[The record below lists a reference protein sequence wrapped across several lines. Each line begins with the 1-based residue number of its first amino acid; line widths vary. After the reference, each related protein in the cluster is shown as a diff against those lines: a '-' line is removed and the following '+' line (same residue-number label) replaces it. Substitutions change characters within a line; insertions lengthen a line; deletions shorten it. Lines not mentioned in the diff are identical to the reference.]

1 MRDVAAVTGKV
12 MTARVMRAMDEGEAK
27 RRNALSATKPGF
39 HLQIGDMVT
48 VVDTLDAGSAFLVEF
63 NKGGKAKK
71 DSCDWMGVLKANEI
85 EVVFVDSG
93 KI

>member
-12 MTARVMRAMDEGEAK
+12 MTAKVMRAMDEAEAK

-48 VVDTLDAGSAFLVEF
+48 VVDTLDQGSSFLVEF
-63 NKGGKAKK
+63 TKGAKLKK
-71 DSCDWMGVLKANEI
+71 DSCDWMGVLNASEI
-85 EVVFVDSG
+85 EVVAVDA
-93 KI
+93 KF